1 MIMYM
6 CISTILG
13 GDQTGSLSSLGKL
26 LDDDDDIGRA
36 EFVFLELVR
45 QDPFDA
51 VEGNRNKCHNVKV
64 KCQMFY

>member
-1 MIMYM
+1 MIMYR

-26 LDDDDDIGRA
+26 LDDDDDDDDIGRA

-51 VEGNRNKCHNVKV
+51 VMYRGNRDSL
-64 KCQMFY
+64 F